1 LVNSQLT
8 IFPSTSE
15 DFIGI
20 DHTAIKGSN
29 DVLLGLTIATGV
41 DPADKLILQ
50 AGTYTRDNVTYQT
63 TRILMGSTGSDLTT
77 IDDNAILAELI
88 GVTPTQLLGSSRQS
102 LSRDSMTSNFMFG
115 TQGTIWDNS
124 LSATSGTNLLNLL
137 ATV

>member
-1 LVNSQLT
+1 M
-8 IFPSTSE
+8 
-15 DFIGI
+15 
-20 DHTAIKGSN
+20 
-29 DVLLGLTIATGV
+29 LGLTIATGV